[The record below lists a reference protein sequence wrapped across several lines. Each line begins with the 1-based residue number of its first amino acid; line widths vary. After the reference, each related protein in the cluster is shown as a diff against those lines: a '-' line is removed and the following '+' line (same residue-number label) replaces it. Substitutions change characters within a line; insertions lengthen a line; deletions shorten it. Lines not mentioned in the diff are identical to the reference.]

1 MSYKIKKLV
10 DDGFDFNTLYPEKQE
25 EARSATL
32 LNFSIS
38 EIVEFLRKQTND
50 FRDDFPLAQ
59 DLDGAIYALYEK
71 QKAKEKQPEP
81 EEEEKPRVEVPKE
94 AEPKAMP
101 SGEKAPPSKE
111 SLEKQIKALKY
122 LAEKKNNESAKKQLK
137 VFNFLMKK
145 YYNQ

>member
-10 DDGFDFNTLYPEKQE
+10 DENFDFDSLFPDKQE
-25 EARSATL
+25 EARATTM

-38 EIVEFLRKQTND
+38 EIVEFVRKQTND
-50 FRDDFPLAQ
+50 FRDDFPLAH
-59 DLDGAIYALYEK
+59 DLDNAIYKLYEK
-71 QKAKEKQPEP
+71 KMAKDKERVEP
-81 EEEEKPRVEVPKE
+81 KEEKDIEIPEKPE
-94 AEPKAMP
+94 AKPMP